1 MSDTKTTFPM
11 NEPSNPTMIVEKDGY
26 RASFYPGFVRRL
38 AVLRDGV
45 ELELYSQDPT
55 EPFFLPPGYDKPW
68 PSSVLEF
75 SAPSPER
82 RILLQIDDPGQQ
94 IGRIEIQFKKP
105 EAAPSRSLLSS
116 ADGDTTDPPPEEPP
130 CTGEGEDFRLVIED
144 APVLCP
150 PVCPMPS

>member
-1 MSDTKTTFPM
+1 MSDTSTTIPM
-11 NEPSNPTMIVEKDGY
+11 HEPSNPTLVVEKDGY

-38 AVLRDGV
+38 AVRKDGV
-45 ELELYSQDPT
+45 ETELYLQNEK
-55 EPFFLPPGYDKPW
+55 EPFYLPPGYDKPW

-94 IGRIEIQFKKP
+94 IGRIEVQFKGP
-105 EAAPSRSLLSS
+105 VPTPVGGQVPRVPGAVDSLL
-116 ADGDTTDPPPEEPP
+116 DGPRCVE
-130 CTGEGEDFRLVIED
+130 GEGHLVLVIED

-150 PVCPMPS
+150 PACPT

>member
-1 MSDTKTTFPM
+1 MRV
-11 NEPSNPTMIVEKDGY
+11 PSNPTKVVEKDGY

-45 ELELYSQDPT
+45 ELELYNQDPT

-94 IGRIEIQFKKP
+94 IGRIEIRFKKP
-105 EAAPSRSLLSS
+105 EAAPSGSLLS
-116 ADGDTTDPPPEEPP
+116 AVGDAVDSLLGDPP
-130 CTGEGEDFRLVIED
+130 CAGEGEGEFRLIIED

-150 PVCPMPS
+150 PICPIET